1 VLDQAVGVWGAQR
14 YVLRLAPLLRERGV
28 ELTLGVPSSLDLY
41 DAWRDIGFPLVDMD
55 LPIYRSIR
63 NAGHPSAS
71 GLVREA
77 RSGLRT
83 VRLITDLL
91 RKGAYDAVWS
101 NAHWLHMEASLAGIF
116 CKKPV
121 VLHLHEESV
130 PGLATRLRTTAVRL
144 ATRSV
149 SVSHAV
155 AAGLPA
161 SVRDRVCVIP
171 NGVDVEAMS
180 PPQRGDEGKIQDLR
194 ATFGIAD
201 DDVMV
206 LAATRLDPDKR
217 IEELMSAVQMIG
229 DARVRLV
236 VAGVT
241 SRFPDYERQV
251 RAEGAALPP
260 GRVIFCGNRE
270 DMPALLRASDLFA
283 HAGVVE
289 GMPLGILEAQSCGKP
304 VVAYGVAGVPEAVI
318 DGTTGVLAVP
328 GDVNGL
334 AAALG
339 RLTGDPVLR
348 AQMGGAARAHV
359 MAHHSIETQ
368 ATRNAEVLTEMCGR
382 PRGATR

>member
-1 VLDQAVGVWGAQR
+1 
-14 YVLRLAPLLRERGV
+14 
-28 ELTLGVPSSLDLY
+28 LGVPSSLEVY
-41 DAWRDIGFPLVDMD
+41 DAWRDTGFPLVDVD

-63 NAGHPSAS
+63 NAGRPSVS

-77 RSGLRT
+77 RSGFRT
-83 VRLITDLL
+83 VRLITEHL
-91 RKGAYDAVWS
+91 RTGDYDAVWS
-101 NAHWLHMEASLAGIF
+101 NAHWLHMEASLAGII

-144 ATRSV
+144 AARSV

-161 SVRDRVCVIP
+161 SVSDRVCVIP

-180 PPQRGDEGKIQDLR
+180 PPQSGDNGKLQDLR
-194 ATFGIAD
+194 ATFGIGD
-201 DDVMV
+201 DDVMI

-217 IEELMSAVQMIG
+217 IEELMSAVQMVG
-229 DARVRLV
+229 DGRVRLV

-241 SRFPDYERQV
+241 SRFPDYERRI

-260 GRVIFCGNRE
+260 GSVTFCGNRD
-270 DMPALLRASDLFA
+270 DMPALLQASDLFV

-318 DGTTGVLAVP
+318 HGTTGLLAAP

-334 AAALG
+334 GAALG
-339 RLTGDPVLR
+339 KLVRDPVLR
-348 AQMGGAARAHV
+348 SQMGSAARLHILSR
-359 MAHHSIETQ
+359 HRLDTQ
-368 ATRNAEVLTEMCGR
+368 AARNVALLRKLCDVRGR
-382 PRGATR
+382 RWHDPTTHEPFGGTPA